1 MKHRTPM
8 NVRSRTRVLF
18 SRSRMILSIRAAL
31 WTFTHARSAYSNMV
45 RGQVRISL
53 LFEPKERSLSGGGV
67 SSGLM
72 SFLPIGDKSA
82 GSIASGGVTRRAA
95 KMVIV
100 DADHPEI
107 CEFIDWKVWEEYKA
121 ACMYIGSKAVL
132 AQSMMG
138 QCGYEIPTALK
149 DRLSVGYPAQILDVD
164 WEGIAL
170 GSVSGQNSNNSVR
183 VSVIS
188 SWTLADNHNSIW
200 NLTARTTGKT
210 VGRLVHKNCG
220 RRFVLLRGLVLTLGC
235 CLLIQSIVG
244 TLVLMM
250 GKSVLVIHA
259 ANTSSSTI
267 LLAILL
273 RSTLLAFFAL
283 TAVWI
288 WTVLFML

>member
-1 MKHRTPM
+1 VVYETQNSYERPQPHACFIQSIKDDLVNPGGIMDLYSRE
-8 NVRSRTRVLF
+8 VRLF
-18 SRSRMILSIRAAL
+18 KYGSGTGSNFSTLRAK
-31 WTFTHARSAYSNMV
+31 
-45 RGQVRISL
+45 G
-53 LFEPKERSLSGGGV
+53 ESLSGGGV

-183 VSVIS
+183 V
-188 SWTLADNHNSIW
+188 
-200 NLTARTTGKT
+200 
-210 VGRLVHKNCG
+210 
-220 RRFVLLRGLVLTLGC
+220 
-235 CLLIQSIVG
+235 
-244 TLVLMM
+244 
-250 GKSVLVIHA
+250 
-259 ANTSSSTI
+259 
-267 LLAILL
+267 
-273 RSTLLAFFAL
+273 
-283 TAVWI
+283 
-288 WTVLFML
+288 